1 MHNTNTLTLV
11 HLHIE
16 NTLVF
21 GYNKLNKSINYIFL
35 RRQSLMSKYFK
46 DVNTLEELRR
56 QYRDLLKKYHPDNK
70 DGSTQSTQEINAEYD
85 KLFKLL
91 KDRHESKTTDNKENN
106 AKTDFNNMKYDFS
119 EDAKLREVLNKIIHF
134 DGITI
139 EIIGN
144 WIWCFDSYG
153 YRKELK
159 ELGFK
164 YAHNKKAW
172 YFHTEAF
179 RKRSHKKLSIEDI
192 RNYYGSTEVETDGT
206 KRLKQA

>member
-1 MHNTNTLTLV
+1 M
-11 HLHIE
+11 
-16 NTLVF
+16 
-21 GYNKLNKSINYIFL
+21 SI
-35 RRQSLMSKYFK
+35 YFK

-56 QYRDLLKKYHPDNK
+56 QYRDLLKKYHPDNAN
-70 DGSTQSTQEINAEYD
+70 GSTQATQEINAEYD
-85 KLFKLL
+85 KLFKVL
-91 KDRHESKTTDNKENN
+91 KNRHESKSADNKESNT
-106 AKTDFNNMKYDFS
+106 KT
-119 EDAKLREVLNKIIHF
+119 ELNKIIHF

-144 WIWCFDSYG
+144 CIWCFDSFG

-179 RKRSHKKLSIEDI
+179 RKRSHKKLSMEDI

-206 KRLKQA
+206 KRLKQAFA

>member
-1 MHNTNTLTLV
+1 
-11 HLHIE
+11 
-16 NTLVF
+16 
-21 GYNKLNKSINYIFL
+21 
-35 RRQSLMSKYFK
+35 MSKYFK
-46 DVNTLEELRR
+46 NVNTLEELRR

-70 DGSTQSTQEINAEYD
+70 DGSTQVTQEINAEYD
-85 KLFKLL
+85 RLFKLL
-91 KDRHESKTTDNKENN
+91 KDRHESKSTDSKESN

-119 EDAKLREVLNKIIHF
+119 EDAKLREMLNKIIHF
-134 DGITI
+134 EGITI

-144 WIWCFDSYG
+144 WLWCFDSYG

-179 RKRSHKKLSIEDI
+179 RKRSHKKLSMEDI

-206 KRLKQA
+206 KRLKQAFA